1 MGCVV
6 LPSKIHLNN
15 ILPWS
20 LTKKFKIN
28 EIQSKYQKKEKT
40 KKNMAPTVFEPGSYG
55 VRGRAPFHWSS

>member
-1 MGCVV
+1 MYVKVRHVVKLMGCVV

-28 EIQSKYQKKEKT
+28 EIQSKYQKKEKNQ
-40 KKNMAPTVFEPGSYG
+40 KKYGS
-55 VRGRAPFHWSS
+55 HSI